1 VLLVILI
8 SSLLLITIDSR
19 GNGVV
24 DSFRSGTRDAIAP
37 VRDAVESVFQPVR
50 NLANGVTDYGDLKD
64 QNVELKRRLAKL
76 QGKLT
81 RNKAVGGKVSEL
93 ERLLDLPT
101 AEDAT
106 GIAARVVATAA
117 GNFERTVE
125 INKGTSSGVFV
136 GQPVVAGNGLVGKVT
151 TSSRTTATVTLVDS
165 PALGVGVVLANT
177 GTKCVTEAHTG
188 EREVLLKICEPGPN
202 GEELFACPAENAI
215 PDTCVSENE
224 LVFTAAVADGAFPPD
239 IAVGRVRR
247 LSQEITDPEV
257 RIEVVPIVDL
267 DDLTYVKVL
276 RWTAPKVTQ

>member
-1 VLLVILI
+1 MLLVILV

-19 GNGVV
+19 GNGMV
-24 DSFRSGTRDAIAP
+24 DSFRSTSRDAIKP
-37 VRDAVESVFQPVR
+37 VRDAVETVFEPLR
-50 NLANGVTDYGDLKD
+50 NLASGVTDYGDLKD
-64 QNVELKRRLAKL
+64 ENVELKRRLAKL
-76 QGKLT
+76 EGKLT

-136 GQPVVAGNGLVGKVT
+136 GQPVVTGNGLVGKVT
-151 TSSRTTATVTLVDS
+151 TVSATTATVTLVDA
-165 PALGVGVVLANT
+165 PALGVGVRLANT

-188 EREVLLKICEPGPN
+188 ERDVLLKICEFGPN
-202 GEELFACPAENAI
+202 NKPLQACPEENAI
-215 PDTCVSENE
+215 PDTCVTVGE

-239 IAVGRVRR
+239 LAVGRVQR
-247 LSQEITDPEV
+247 LTQPTGNLEMTIAV
-257 RIEVVPIVDL
+257 RPIVKL

-276 RWTAPKVTQ
+276 RWPEPKVTK